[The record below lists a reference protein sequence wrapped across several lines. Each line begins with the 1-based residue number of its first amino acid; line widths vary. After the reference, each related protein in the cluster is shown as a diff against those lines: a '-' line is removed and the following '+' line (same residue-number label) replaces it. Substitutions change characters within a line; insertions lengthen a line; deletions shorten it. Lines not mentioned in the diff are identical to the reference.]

1 MKKLGLPLNSSDI
14 ESQEY
19 YTNLRRCLS
28 AGLFMQVSASVARG
42 PQRGDLS
49 LSLSLCYNALLG
61 IVYWSHILAHAS
73 PSPNTH
79 RVRYRWRI
87 CRSKGTT

>member
-42 PQRGDLS
+42 PKRGDLS
-49 LSLSLCYNALLG
+49 LSLL
-61 IVYWSHILAHAS
+61 
-73 PSPNTH
+73 
-79 RVRYRWRI
+79 
-87 CRSKGTT
+87 